1 MLGYVMHD
9 NFDDNPWKVSIKRV
23 DNTIM
28 KQGKSRSIKLNLLL
42 SVNNF
47 TVIVLKILASMP
59 QIYISFHLTEKNNFQ

>member
-28 KQGKSRSIKLNLLL
+28 KQGKSRSIKSNLLL

>member
-47 TVIVLKILASMP
+47 TVIVLKIIASMP